1 MKTEEALNT
10 LCKSIDLVQ
19 EEVQEEAPPLQTQWG
34 ENVPSNSSFLVISS
48 SSLLMHSPLLPTL
61 SLKKKNTPPERK
73 QTCYYLFMQEG
84 PLDTIDS
91 STSPN

>member
-61 SLKKKNTPPERK
+61 SLKKKKIPHPKENKHVTIYSCRK
-73 QTCYYLFMQEG
+73 AHWTQ
-84 PLDTIDS
+84 
-91 STSPN
+91 